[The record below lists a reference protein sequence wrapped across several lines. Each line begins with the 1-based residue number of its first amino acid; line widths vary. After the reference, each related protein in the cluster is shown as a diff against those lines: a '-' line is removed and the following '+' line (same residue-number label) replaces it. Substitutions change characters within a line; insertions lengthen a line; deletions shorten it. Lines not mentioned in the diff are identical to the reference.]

1 MTAKKIANNKTNEE
15 KIEKMNMEINKYKSK
30 IKEKEEDLLV
40 YKLND
45 EKVLALN
52 DQKINFLEKELSQWK
67 ERYNAQGKELS
78 ENKSEIISLNSE
90 IDKLKTENKNLKSK
104 IELGGGVLGKIEENL
119 KGTGNNFFGGGGN
132 STGPVTGSSANSK
145 ILFELLNGQNAIKD
159 YIKEVMDKTNELVEN
174 NKNIYE
180 NNVNISQ
187 FLKGI
192 KGLSSNNINHTGSN
206 KKHKKEILSDSLNKD
221 KEIYSNYYSNQN
233 KNDLDFN
240 SIIDNNATTP
250 TTNTN
255 TSGNL
260 HYSSKS
266 NYNFEDYSINSN
278 TLKNNSINTD
288 MNKSLNIKVSN
299 TVLKKDITGKPFL
312 DYICEIKNG
321 NKSYTLNKKFGHFI
335 MLHKSL
341 KLLFKDLIQLPD
353 GGNLFISI
361 TDMKQ
366 NTFHEN
372 KLTQLDRYINDL
384 LAIDQVKNSEPF
396 KDFFELD
403 EQHEQNNNKIRKNKT
418 MIDNKRFS
426 KYSSSNTLNKDTS
439 DYSNSLINFK

>member
-1 MTAKKIANNKTNEE
+1 
-15 KIEKMNMEINKYKSK
+15 MEINKYKSK

-40 YKLND
+40 YKIND

-206 KKHKKEILSDSLNKD
+206 KKHKKEILSD
-221 KEIYSNYYSNQN
+221 
-233 KNDLDFN
+233 
-240 SIIDNNATTP
+240 
-250 TTNTN
+250 
-255 TSGNL
+255 
-260 HYSSKS
+260 
-266 NYNFEDYSINSN
+266 
-278 TLKNNSINTD
+278 
-288 MNKSLNIKVSN
+288 
-299 TVLKKDITGKPFL
+299 
-312 DYICEIKNG
+312 
-321 NKSYTLNKKFGHFI
+321 
-335 MLHKSL
+335 
-341 KLLFKDLIQLPD
+341 
-353 GGNLFISI
+353 
-361 TDMKQ
+361 
-366 NTFHEN
+366 
-372 KLTQLDRYINDL
+372 
-384 LAIDQVKNSEPF
+384 
-396 KDFFELD
+396 
-403 EQHEQNNNKIRKNKT
+403 
-418 MIDNKRFS
+418 
-426 KYSSSNTLNKDTS
+426 
-439 DYSNSLINFK
+439 

>member
-1 MTAKKIANNKTNEE
+1 
-15 KIEKMNMEINKYKSK
+15 
-30 IKEKEEDLLV
+30 L
-40 YKLND
+40 
-45 EKVLALN
+45 
-52 DQKINFLEKELSQWK
+52 
-67 ERYNAQGKELS
+67 
-78 ENKSEIISLNSE
+78 
-90 IDKLKTENKNLKSK
+90 
-104 IELGGGVLGKIEENL
+104 
-119 KGTGNNFFGGGGN
+119 FGGGGN
-132 STGPVTGSSANSK
+132 STGPVTVYSNNSK

-255 TSGNL
+255 ISGNL
-260 HYSSKS
+260 HYSSKN
-266 NYNFEDYSINSN
+266 NYNFEDYSISSN

-288 MNKSLNIKVSN
+288 MNKSLNIKISN

-312 DYICEIKNG
+312 DHICEIKNG

-439 DYSNSLINFK
+439 DYSNNLINFK